1 MGGFFGVVSKENCT
15 RDLFFGTD
23 YHSHLGNQ
31 RGGMLVWGRRGG
43 LQRSIH
49 DITNAQFRSKFQYD
63 VERLKGKIGIGSI
76 SDTGDQPLIVFSRL
90 GTYGI
95 TMVGAVKNLAK
106 LSKNAFSEEHR
117 AHFCEKTGTGI
128 NPTEMVA
135 SLISLGDTFKDGI
148 KLAQDKVQGSCSML
162 LLVKDGIY
170 AVRDRLGR
178 TPVVIGEKEGSY
190 AATLETSALYNLGYQ
205 VKHWL
210 GPGEAVLL
218 TSDGMTQ
225 VLPPQDRMQICAFL
239 WVYYGFPASSYEGIN
254 VENAR
259 YRCGAKLAER
269 DSDLVVDGVAGIPD
283 SGTAHALG
291 YANASCCQPSRTPVP
306 YKRAFVKYTPTW
318 PRSFIP
324 SDQITRKLIAKMKL
338 LPIEDMIRGQRLLFC
353 EDSIVRG
360 TQLRETFKILMK
372 DMGAREVH
380 VRCACPPIMFNCK
393 FLNFSRAH
401 NIMALAS
408 RKAIFALEG
417 NCNSRLSEYCNDAS
431 ECYLR
436 MVEEIR
442 SDLKLTTLKYQKLD
456 DLVAAIGL
464 PREKLCTYCCDGKE

>member
-1 MGGFFGVVSKENCT
+1 
-15 RDLFFGTD
+15 
-23 YHSHLGNQ
+23 
-31 RGGMLVWGRRGG
+31 
-43 LQRSIH
+43 
-49 DITNAQFRSKFQYD
+49 
-63 VERLKGKIGIGSI
+63 
-76 SDTGDQPLIVFSRL
+76 
-90 GTYGI
+90 
-95 TMVGAVKNLAK
+95 
-106 LSKNAFSEEHR
+106 
-117 AHFCEKTGTGI
+117 
-128 NPTEMVA
+128 
-135 SLISLGDTFKDGI
+135 
-148 KLAQDKVQGSCSML
+148 
-162 LLVKDGIY
+162 
-170 AVRDRLGR
+170 
-178 TPVVIGEKEGSY
+178 
-190 AATLETSALYNLGYQ
+190 
-205 VKHWL
+205 
-210 GPGEAVLL
+210 
-218 TSDGMTQ
+218 
-225 VLPPQDRMQICAFL
+225 
-239 WVYYGFPASSYEGIN
+239 
-254 VENAR
+254 
-259 YRCGAKLAER
+259 
-269 DSDLVVDGVAGIPD
+269 
-283 SGTAHALG
+283 
-291 YANASCCQPSRTPVP
+291 VP

-464 PREKLCTYCCDGKE
+464 PREKLCTYCWDGKE

>member
-1 MGGFFGVVSKENCT
+1 MGGFFGVVSKENCIV
-15 RDLFFGTD
+15 DLFFGTD

-31 RGGMLVWGRRGG
+31 RGGMLVWGKEGG

-49 DITNAQFRSKFQYD
+49 DITNAQFRSKFQDD
-63 VERLKGKIGIGSI
+63 VERLNGEVGIGSI

-95 TMVGAVKNLAK
+95 TTVGVVNNLAE
-106 LSKNAFSEEHR
+106 LSKNAFRSTR
-117 AHFCEKTGTGI
+117 THFCEMTGDGI

-135 SLISLGDTFKDGI
+135 SLISLGGSFAEGFKMVH
-148 KLAQDKVQGSCSML
+148 DKVQGSCSML
-162 LLVKDGIY
+162 LLVKDGVY

-190 AATLETSALYNLGYQ
+190 AATLETSALYNLGYR

-218 TSDGMTQ
+218 TRDGMTQ
-225 VLPPQDRMQICAFL
+225 ILPPRDRMQICTFL

-254 VENAR
+254 VENTR

-269 DSDLVVDGVAGIPD
+269 DSDLVIDGVAGVPD

-291 YANASCCQPSRTPVP
+291 YANASCCQPGRTPVP

-324 SDQITRKLIAKMKL
+324 SDQITRNQIAKMKL

-360 TQLRETFKILMK
+360 TQLRETFKILK
-372 DMGAREVH
+372 QDMGAREVH

-393 FLNFSRAH
+393 FLNFSQAH
-401 NIMALAS
+401 EDMALIS
-408 RKAIFALEG
+408 RRAIFALEG
-417 NCNSRLSEYCNDAS
+417 DCNSRLSEYCNDATP
-431 ECYLR
+431 CYQR

-442 SDLKLTTLKYQKLD
+442 SMLNLTSLKYQKLD
-456 DLVAAIGL
+456 DLIEAIGL
-464 PREKLCTYCCDGKE
+464 PREKLCTYCWDGKE